1 MKTGKYIPLGTYND
15 VKIGYGTVDFK
26 NLKTIYLKLNSWL
39 QAENEYDDFDSV
51 IHKTRRKIKEIVYNL
66 KNPMFKQQSI
76 VDLDI
81 RTKGIKLDKKSF
93 MNLEVTLYVD
103 SQFDV
108 KSKITKETIKNII
121 KISKEPIS
129 LETPVGDSNDASIKD
144 FIESENE
151 FSPSDIVANTDL
163 KEKVREVLKSLTPR
177 EEKVLKMRFGIDVAS
192 EHTLEEVGKDFSVT
206 RERIRQ
212 IEVKALKKLKHPSRS
227 KKLQSFFEKEF
238 HVTHEEDDDTED
250 NE

>member
-66 KNPMFKQQSI
+66 KNTMFKQQSI

-121 KISKEPIS
+121 KT
-129 LETPVGDSNDASIKD
+129 L
-144 FIESENE
+144 
-151 FSPSDIVANTDL
+151 
-163 KEKVREVLKSLTPR
+163 
-177 EEKVLKMRFGIDVAS
+177 
-192 EHTLEEVGKDFSVT
+192 LEEGLTDKTLFNFNKT
-206 RERIRQ
+206 
-212 IEVKALKKLKHPSRS
+212 KK
-227 KKLQSFFEKEF
+227 
-238 HVTHEEDDDTED
+238 
-250 NE
+250 